1 MSQPQF
7 QAQRPQL
14 STVQVDAVIAEF
26 EEQANALRSRC
37 IGLRARCAAVE
48 EERDALRSQLAVELT
63 GAPADDGA

>member
-14 STVQVDAVIAEF
+14 STAQVDAVIAEF

-48 EERDALRSQLAVELT
+48 EQVAQLQQQLNERKAGE
-63 GAPADDGA
+63 ADEA